1 MHFFTSSQCFWMAHT
16 LQNLKLGGN
25 LEFSWYSCN
34 ILRYCSNRCIVWFYI
49 PKNCPAHANR
59 KFPVQLYIKIHHSL
73 WAAILNMQMSKSP
86 IISGYHLFL
95 RNSRRKSDVGKMN
108 GTVITNRLQNS
119 FKIKDNNVYGSLYY
133 LSFRTSSFK
142 QVACLILKGEALL
155 TIGYTNLSHVTI
167 CIHSQI
173 SFHRKCKNIEQ
184 NSI

>member
-1 MHFFTSSQCFWMAHT
+1 MHFFTSSQCFWMVLT
-16 LQNLKLGGN
+16 LQHLKLGGN
-25 LEFSWYSCN
+25 LDFSWYSCN

-133 LSFRTSSFK
+133 WNFRTSSFK
-142 QVACLILKGEALL
+142 QVACFILTKIDTSFHQRSLISVFRIWFNVYLL
-155 TIGYTNLSHVTI
+155 TSYMTRFG
-167 CIHSQI
+167 
-173 SFHRKCKNIEQ
+173 
-184 NSI
+184 